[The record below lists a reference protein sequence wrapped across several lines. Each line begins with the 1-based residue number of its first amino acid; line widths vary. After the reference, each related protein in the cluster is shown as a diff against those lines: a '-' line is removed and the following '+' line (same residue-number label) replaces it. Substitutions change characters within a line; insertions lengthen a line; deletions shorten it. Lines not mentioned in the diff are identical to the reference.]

1 MLVFTNVLM
10 KLLCTHISNFTGKM
24 VNFKLKHAGQSSSCA
39 YCGATDKDFLVRK
52 KPTNMTKIRKCPA
65 VKPLHGLTRGV
76 ECKFKAGYRNR
87 AGVFKFRKI
96 PSAITPKEHKRIDK
110 W

>member
-1 MLVFTNVLM
+1 MHYV
-10 KLLCTHISNFTGKM
+10 ISNFTGKM
-24 VNFKLKHAGQSSSCA
+24 VNFKLKHAAASSSCA

-52 KPTNMTKIRKCPA
+52 KPTDMQKIKKVPA

-76 ECKFKAGYRNR
+76 ECKFKAGYRKR
-87 AGVFKFRKI
+87 AGVFKYRKI
-96 PSAITPKEHKRIDK
+96 PSAITPREHKRIEK

>member
-96 PSAITPKEHKRIDK
+96 PSAITPKEHKRINK

>member
-39 YCGATDKDFLVRK
+39 YCGVTDKDFLVRK

>member
-1 MLVFTNVLM
+1 
-10 KLLCTHISNFTGKM
+10 
-24 VNFKLKHAGQSSSCA
+24 
-39 YCGATDKDFLVRK
+39 
-52 KPTNMTKIRKCPA
+52 MTKIKKCPA